1 MSEEYNGDSIEILEG
16 LEAVRKRP
24 GMYIGSTNTKGL
36 HHMIKEITDNS
47 VDEAVAGYCDEIITR
62 IHKDNSISI
71 EDNGRGVPVDVHR
84 KAGYSTARV
93 IYTIL
98 HAGGKFGGNG
108 YKVSGGLHGVGAS
121 VVNALSSYL
130 EVEIHRNGKIYKDRY
145 ENGGVPVIPL
155 TENGELP
162 SIGDTDRRGTK
173 VRFLPDNTILET
185 TEWNIETIEK
195 RLQESAFLNKGLK
208 FVFIDER
215 TGYEKTFCE
224 KDGIGGLV
232 KEINHSKPTLTD
244 VISFSGV
251 SKDIE
256 VQIAFQYVQEYNEHL
271 ISYCNNIITPHGGT
285 HIVGLKSGITRL
297 INGYAKELGLLK
309 TKDNTIDGAHI
320 RTGIVAVV
328 SIRHSNPQYE
338 GQTKEKL
345 GSTDAKG
352 AVEEV
357 IKNEGSKFF
366 DLHVEEVKRIIENA
380 MRVSKIRETEEK
392 SRDNSLQKKDAQLQ
406 TNGKLA
412 SASSKTPVKKKEI
425 YLVEGDSAG
434 GTAKQAR
441 DRKTQAILPAKGKII
456 NVEKARIDKVLS
468 NEEIQSIIVAIG
480 GGHGKAFDISKVN
493 YGRVVIMTDA
503 DVDGA
508 HIRTLLLTFF
518 YRYMRPLIEE
528 GYVWIA
534 VPPLYQIVH
543 EEQKGRKK
551 VETSMYAYS
560 DEELVSVKNLLGN
573 KIKRIQRYKGL
584 GEMSATQLWD
594 TTLNPE
600 TRKQIQVRIEDAKE
614 ADAVTELLMGDKVA
628 PRREF
633 IISEAHKANIDI

>member
-309 TKDNTIDGAHI
+309 SKDNTIDGAHI

-357 IKNEGSKFF
+357 IKNEASKFF

-534 VPPLYQIVH
+534 VPPLYKIVH
-543 EEQKGRKK
+543 EEQQGRKK
-551 VETSMYAYS
+551 VETEMYAYS
-560 DEELVSVKNLLGN
+560 VEELDSIMSTIGN
-573 KIKRIQRYKGL
+573 KIKGIQRYKGL
-584 GEMSATQLWD
+584 GEMSTTQLWD

>member
-36 HHMIKEITDNS
+36 HHMIKEILDNS
-47 VDEAVAGYCDEIITR
+47 IDEYLAGYCDEITAR

-93 IYTIL
+93 IFTIL

-108 YKVSGGLHGVGAS
+108 YKASGGLHGVGAS

-130 EVEIHRNGKIYKDRY
+130 EVEIHKDGKIYKDRY
-145 ENGGVPVIPL
+145 ENGGEPVIQL
-155 TENGELP
+155 TEKGELL
-162 SIGDTDRRGTK
+162 SIGETDRHGTK
-173 VRFLPDNTILET
+173 VRFLPDSTILET
-185 TEWNIETIEK
+185 TEWNLETIEK
-195 RLQESAFLNKGLK
+195 MLQESAFLNKGLK

-215 TGYEKTFCE
+215 TDYEATFFE
-224 KDGIGGLV
+224 EDGIAGLV
-232 KEINHSKPTLTD
+232 RSLNHSKTELTD
-244 VISFSGV
+244 IISLTGV

-256 VQIAFQYVQEYNEHL
+256 VQIAFQYVKEFKEHL
-271 ISYCNNIITPHGGT
+271 VSYCNNITTPNGGT
-285 HIVGLKSGITRL
+285 HIAGLKSGITRL
-297 INGYAKELGLLK
+297 INSYAKELGLLK
-309 TKDNTIDGAHI
+309 SKDNTLDGDSI
-320 RTGIVAVV
+320 RTGIVAVL

-345 GSTDAKG
+345 GSTDAKR

-357 IKNEGSKFF
+357 VKNEGAKFF
-366 DLHVEEVKRIIENA
+366 DLHVEEVKIIIENA
-380 MRVSKIRETEEK
+380 IRASKIRETEEK
-392 SRDNSLQKKDAQLQ
+392 SRDNSIEKKDAQLQ

-412 SASSKTPVKKKEI
+412 SASSKTPAKKKEL
-425 YLVEGDSAG
+425 YFVEGDSAG

-456 NVEKARIDKVLS
+456 NVEKARMDKVLS
-468 NEEIQSIIVAIG
+468 NEEIRSIIVAIG
-480 GGHGKAFDISKVN
+480 GGYGKNFDISKVN
-493 YGRVVIMTDA
+493 YGRFVIMTDA

-551 VETSMYAYS
+551 VEHSMYAYS
-560 DEELVSVKNLLGN
+560 DEELVSIKNLLGN

-584 GEMSATQLWD
+584 GEMSSTQLWD

-600 TRKQIQVRIEDAKE
+600 TRKQLQVRIEDAKE
-614 ADAVTELLMGDKVA
+614 ADYVTDLLMGDEVA

-633 IISEAHKANIDI
+633 IISEAHRANVAI

>member
-36 HHMIKEITDNS
+36 HHLIKEIIDNS
-47 VDEAVAGYCDEIITR
+47 IDESLAGYCDEITTR

-93 IYTIL
+93 IFTIL

-108 YKVSGGLHGVGAS
+108 YKASGGLHGVGAS

-130 EVEIHRNGKIYKDRY
+130 EVEIHKDGKIYKDRY
-145 ENGGVPVIPL
+145 ENGGEPVIQL
-155 TENGELP
+155 TEKGELP
-162 SIGDTDRRGTK
+162 SVGDTEKHGTK
-173 VRFLPDNTILET
+173 VRFLPDSTILET
-185 TEWNIETIEK
+185 TEWNLETIGK
-195 RLQESAFLNKGLK
+195 MLQESAFLNKGLK
-208 FVFIDER
+208 FVLIDER
-215 TGYEKTFCE
+215 TGYEKTFLE
-224 KDGIGGLV
+224 RDGIAGLV
-232 KEINHSKPTLTD
+232 KTMNHSKPVLTD

-256 VQIAFQYVQEYNEHL
+256 VQIAFQYVQEYTENL
-271 ISYCNNIITPHGGT
+271 VSYCNNITTPHGGT
-285 HIVGLKSGITRL
+285 HVVGLKSGITRL

-320 RTGIVAVV
+320 RTGIMAVL

-380 MRVSKIRETEEK
+380 IRVSKIRETEEK

-412 SASSKTPVKKKEI
+412 SASSKTPTSKTEI

-441 DRKTQAILPAKGKII
+441 DRKTQAILPAKGKIM

-480 GGHGKAFDISKVN
+480 GGHGKTFDISKVK

-534 VPPLYQIVH
+534 VPPLYKIVH
-543 EEQKGRKK
+543 EEQQGRKK
-551 VETSMYAYS
+551 VEVETYAYS
-560 DEELVSVKNLLGN
+560 VEELVLIKSKIGN
-573 KIKRIQRYKGL
+573 KIKGIQRYKGL

-600 TRKQIQVRIEDAKE
+600 TRKQIQVNIEDVKE